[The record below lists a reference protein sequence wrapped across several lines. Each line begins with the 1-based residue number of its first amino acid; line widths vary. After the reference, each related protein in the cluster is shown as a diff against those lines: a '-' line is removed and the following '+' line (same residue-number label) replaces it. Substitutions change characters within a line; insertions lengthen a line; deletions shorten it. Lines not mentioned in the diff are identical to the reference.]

1 MADMRT
7 PLGRVRGLGSAKGG
21 TKHFWHQRLTALANV
36 PLLLIFVLLVI
47 CLQGKDYAGVL
58 ATLGNPL
65 VGAILLG
72 VILAGVYHAK
82 LGMQVII
89 EDYVHS
95 EGLKFLALIGNIFFT
110 SAIGIASIVAVIKLG
125 FGG

>member
-47 CLQGKDYAGVL
+47 CLQGKDYEGVK

-72 VILAGVYHAK
+72 VILSGVYHAK

-89 EDYVHS
+89 EDYVHG

-110 SAIGIASIVAVIKLG
+110 SAIGLASIYAVVKLG

>member
-36 PLLLIFVLLVI
+36 PLMLIFVLLVI

-58 ATLGNPL
+58 ETLGNPL
-65 VGAILLG
+65 VGAILLAL
-72 VILAGVYHAK
+72 ILSGLYHAK

>member
-110 SAIGIASIVAVIKLG
+110 SAIGIVSIVAVIKLG

>member
-36 PLLLIFVLLVI
+36 PLMLIFVLLVI

-58 ATLGNPL
+58 ETLGNPL
-65 VGAILLG
+65 VGAILLAL
-72 VILAGVYHAK
+72 ILSGVYHAK